1 MQNFN
6 YIYIETYGCSSNQN
20 NSEILAGILKQAGY
34 EMTNNEKIAD
44 IIILNTCVVKSKT
57 ESKIRRRIQ
66 DLTKQS
72 KRKLIIIAGCMP
84 ETDAKEIKKLNEKA
98 ILLGTHHFSE
108 IPKLIR
114 KYKENNLDWSEQN
127 KFLDYQN
134 EEKIN
139 LPKISNNKL
148 ISIIQISEGCLG
160 NCTYCKARLAKGALF
175 SYDIENIIKSIE
187 NDLKSGAK
195 EIWLTSQ
202 DCANYGMD
210 KPISE
215 ENLNLSISSK
225 NKGLINSSAK
235 LSMHEGYQHKNQQ
248 LPELLNKILS
258 LKHNF
263 KLRLGMM
270 DPNNV
275 LPILEEL
282 IKVYRNPKMYKF
294 LHIPIQSASNKVLKD
309 MNRRYE
315 IEDVENIIER
325 FRKEIPNITISTDII
340 VGYPTETKEDHEKNL
355 NFIKKYKP
363 DVFNLSKMSIHRGT
377 PASEL
382 KPINPLIMSKRASE
396 LMEIHRQTAL
406 ENKKKFLG
414 KTINVFVN
422 IKRQGFYE
430 ARDENYNIVIVV
442 GDKLFGEN
450 LKVKIK
456 QVGVHHMLADLI

>member
-1 MQNFN
+1 MQNLN
-6 YIYIETYGCSSNQN
+6 YVYIETYGCSANQN

-34 EMTNNEKIAD
+34 EITNNEKIAG
-44 IIILNTCVVKSKT
+44 IVILNTCVVKSKT

-66 DLTKQS
+66 DLAKDS

-98 ILLGTHHFSE
+98 IFLGTHHFSE

-114 KYKENNLDWSEQN
+114 KHKENNLGWSEQN
-127 KFLDYQN
+127 KFLDYQA

-148 ISIIQISEGCLG
+148 ISITQISEGCSG
-160 NCTYCKARLAKGALF
+160 HCSFCKARLAKGKLF
-175 SYDIENIIKSIE
+175 SYDMNNIIKSIE

-202 DCANYGMD
+202 DNANYNLD
-210 KPISE
+210 KGSQ
-215 ENLNLSISSK
+215 K
-225 NKGLINSSAK
+225 
-235 LSMHEGYQHKNQQ
+235 
-248 LPELLNKILS
+248 LPELLQKILA

-275 LPILEEL
+275 FPILEEL
-282 IKVYRNPKMYKF
+282 IKIYRNPKMYKF
-294 LHIPIQSASNKVLKD
+294 LHIPIQSASNKVLKE
-309 MNRRYE
+309 MNRLYE
-315 IEDVENIIER
+315 IEDAENIIER
-325 FRKEIPNITISTDII
+325 FRKEIPDITISTDII
-340 VGYPTETKEDHEKNL
+340 VGYPTETQEGHEKNL
-355 NFIKKYKP
+355 AFIKKYKP

-377 PASEL
+377 SASEF
-382 KPINPLIMSKRASE
+382 KPINPLIMGKRASE
-396 LMEIHRQTAL
+396 LMEAHRQTAL

-422 IKRQGFYE
+422 MKKQGFYE
-430 ARDENYNIVIVV
+430 ARDENYNII
-442 GDKLFGEN
+442 LLNTTSN
-450 LKVKIK
+450 LLGKNIKVKIK
-456 QVGVHHMLADLI
+456 QIGVHHMQADLI

>member
-1 MQNFN
+1 MIN
-6 YIYIETYGCSSNQN
+6 YVYIETYGCSANQN

-34 EMTNNEKIAD
+34 EITNNEKIAG

-66 DLTKQS
+66 DLAKQS

-98 ILLGTHHFSE
+98 IFLGTHHFSE

-114 KYKENNLDWSEQN
+114 KHKENNLGWSEQN
-127 KFLDYQN
+127 KFLDYQA

-139 LPKISNNKL
+139 LPKISKNKL
-148 ISIIQISEGCLG
+148 ISITQISEGCLG
-160 NCTYCKARLAKGALF
+160 SCNFCKARLAKGKLF
-175 SYDIENIIKSIE
+175 SYDINNIIKSIE

-210 KPISE
+210 KSISE

-225 NKGLINSSAK
+225 NKSLINSSAK
-235 LSMHEGYQHKNQQ
+235 RSMQEGYQYGNQQ
-248 LPELLNKILS
+248 LPELLNEILK

-294 LHIPIQSASNKVLKD
+294 LHITIQSASNKVLKD
-309 MNRRYE
+309 MNRLYK
-315 IEDVENIIER
+315 IEDAENIIER
-325 FRKEIPNITISTDII
+325 FRKEFPDITISTDII
-340 VGYPTETKEDHEKNL
+340 VGYPTETQEDHEKNM

-363 DVFNLSKMSIHRGT
+363 PVFNLSKMSIHRGT
-377 PASEL
+377 PASKF
-382 KPINPLIMSKRASE
+382 KPIAPLIMGKRASV

-422 IKRQGFYE
+422 IKRQGFFE
-430 ARDENYNIVIVV
+430 ARDENYNIV
-442 GDKLFGEN
+442 LLNTTSN
-450 LKVKIK
+450 LLGKNIKVKIK
-456 QVGVHHMLADLI
+456 NIGAHHMIGEVV

>member
-1 MQNFN
+1 MIN
-6 YIYIETYGCSSNQN
+6 YIYIETYGCSANQN

-34 EMTNNEKIAD
+34 EITNNEKIAG
-44 IIILNTCVVKSKT
+44 IVILNTCVVKSKT
-57 ESKIRRRIQ
+57 ESKIKRRIQ
-66 DLTKQS
+66 DLARES
-72 KRKLIIIAGCMP
+72 KRKLIIIAGCIP

-98 ILLGTHHFSE
+98 IFLGTHHFSE

-114 KYKENNLDWSEQN
+114 KHKEDKLDWSEQN
-127 KFLDYQN
+127 KFLEYKT

-148 ISIIQISEGCLG
+148 ISITQISEGCLG
-160 NCTYCKARLAKGALF
+160 SCNFCKARLAKGRLF
-175 SYDIENIIKSIE
+175 SYDMDSIIKSIE

-202 DCANYGMD
+202 DNANYNLD
-210 KPISE
+210 KGSQ
-215 ENLNLSISSK
+215 K
-225 NKGLINSSAK
+225 
-235 LSMHEGYQHKNQQ
+235 
-248 LPELLNKILS
+248 LPELLQKILA

-270 DPNNV
+270 DQNNV

-294 LHIPIQSASNKVLKD
+294 LHIPIQSASNKILKE
-309 MNRRYE
+309 MNRLYTIEQVEE
-315 IEDVENIIER
+315 IIKQ
-325 FRKEIPNITISTDII
+325 FRKEFPDITISTDII
-340 VGYPTETKEDHEKNL
+340 VGYPTETQEDHEKNL
-355 NFIKKYKP
+355 TFIKKYHP

-377 PASEL
+377 EASKF

-422 IKRQGFYE
+422 KKLGNGLFE
-430 ARDENYNIVIVV
+430 ARDKNYNIILVV
-442 GDKLFGEN
+442 GDKILGEN
-450 LKVKIK
+450 VEVRIK
-456 QVGVHHMLADLI
+456 NIGVHHMLSEMI